1 MWRLYLV
8 VSFTEIHPLIKE
20 TSHYMKWPLT
30 ERQQAKEEQ
39 TDRRTDRQ
47 VTEKHNIMP
56 LPSTVGCKNKETILT
71 DNFLRH

>member
-1 MWRLYLV
+1 
-8 VSFTEIHPLIKE
+8 
-20 TSHYMKWPLT
+20 MKWPLT